1 VYFNRTDVKKALHA
15 PESVDWSECSAEPVF
30 VGGDGGPEQEGDFS
44 ANPIEKVLPQVIEA
58 TNRVLIG
65 NGDYD
70 MIIITNGTLLSVSIS
85 VPIPDVL
92 WLMFH
97 RSKI

>member
-1 VYFNRTDVKKALHA
+1 MYFNRTDVKKAMHA
-15 PESVDWSECSAEPVF
+15 PESVDWSECSAEAVF

-70 MIIITNGTLLSVSIS
+70 MIILTNGTLLSVSIS
-85 VPIPDVL
+85 VSVL
-92 WLMFH
+92 SELGLISH
-97 RSKI
+97 RSRT